1 VSKLGKGA
9 AWCISLAEFEPV
21 TDRLIVHRCDNS
33 LAIVSGDRVIELPT
47 GGYMASRITVSP
59 DGRWIAGGLADR
71 TIRLWS
77 TETGRVVDVLRGHS
91 DFVLDVA
98 FSPDGRQLA
107 SASWDKTLRL
117 WDLATRQH
125 RVLRGHTKE
134 ITRVLWRDVDHL
146 VTGSFD
152 GTVRLWEAPS
162 LELPS
167 AFDLARRLD
176 AATTARIVLDRPSTA
191 QPASRGT

>member
-1 VSKLGKGA
+1 M
-9 AWCISLAEFEPV
+9 
-21 TDRLIVHRCDNS
+21 
-33 LAIVSGDRVIELPT
+33 ELPT
-47 GGYMASRITVSP
+47 GGYMASRIRVSP

-77 TETGRVVDVLRGHS
+77 TETGQVVDVLRGHS

-107 SASWDKTLRL
+107 SASYDKTMRL

-125 RVLRGHTKE
+125 RVLRGHTAE
-134 ITRVLWRDVDHL
+134 ITRVMWRDADHL
-146 VTGSFD
+146 VTGSVD
-152 GTVRLWEAPS
+152 GTVRLWDVPS
-162 LELPS
+162 LELPT

-176 AATTARIVLDRPSTA
+176 AATTARIVLDRPSTGK
-191 QPASRGT
+191 PPSRGT